1 MTLHDKMW
9 NLLFLYFT
17 GKMFSKAPIK
27 RFNENDSDTP
37 GPNQYDPKIISGK
50 GSGAGDSFSLKENR
64 FSENSESTPGPG
76 QYQVNN
82 IDRRKTISDRSIG
95 TPGNFKVPRG
105 RAISR
110 PTSSARSR
118 SSSNSNTG

>member
-1 MTLHDKMW
+1 MTLRDKMW

-50 GSGAGDSFSLKENR
+50 GSGAGVSFSLKENR
-64 FSENSESTPGPG
+64 FSENSDSTPGPG
-76 QYQVNN
+76 QYQVGN
-82 IDRRKTISDRSIG
+82 IDRRKTVSDRSIG

-105 RAISR
+105 RAVSR

>member
-1 MTLHDKMW
+1 MTLRDKMW

-50 GSGAGDSFSLKENR
+50 GSGAGVSFSLKENR
-64 FSENSESTPGPG
+64 FSENSDSTPGPG
-76 QYQVNN
+76 QYQVGN

-105 RAISR
+105 RAVSR

>member
-1 MTLHDKMW
+1 MW
-9 NLLFLYFT
+9 NPLFLYFT

-27 RFNENDSDTP
+27 RFNENESDTP
-37 GPNQYDPKIISGK
+37 GPNKYDPKILSGK
-50 GSGAGDSFSLKENR
+50 GSGAGVSLSFKENR

-76 QYQVNN
+76 QYHVDKN

-118 SSSNSNTG
+118 STSNSNTG

>member
-1 MTLHDKMW
+1 
-9 NLLFLYFT
+9 
-17 GKMFSKAPIK
+17 MFSKAPIK
-27 RFNENDSDTP
+27 RFNENESDTP

-50 GSGAGDSFSLKENR
+50 GSGAGVSFSKTENR

-76 QYQVNN
+76 QYQVDN

-105 RAISR
+105 RAVSR

>member
-1 MTLHDKMW
+1 
-9 NLLFLYFT
+9 
-17 GKMFSKAPIK
+17 MFSKAPIK

-50 GSGAGDSFSLKENR
+50 GSGAGVSFSLKENR
-64 FSENSESTPGPG
+64 FSENSDSTPGPG
-76 QYQVNN
+76 QYQVGN
-82 IDRRKTISDRSIG
+82 IDRRKTVSDRSIG

-105 RAISR
+105 RAVSR